1 MKIKKVLVFVCLFV
15 FSANLLAGCRTKTP
29 PAALKSYNGVELT
42 YYKAFDGSDVY
53 QPLINEYLIK
63 HPGLK
68 INYRKFSDFEEYQ
81 KTVINEMADGKGP
94 DIFSMQNSW
103 FTSNKGKITPMPAN
117 QGTSEDFTTVFVD
130 TAFKDLVLTDDDG
143 KEQVYG
149 LPMTVDTLALYYNKD
164 HFQDRLPN
172 PGKPAKTWEGIKA
185 QIPALNKLNPDNPEE
200 FEVAA
205 IAMGIS
211 TNIDRAVDILYLLF
225 MQYGVIF
232 YNDEISKSTFAGM
245 QGKMDNYPAIKAMEF
260 FASFADPQEKH
271 YSWNENVIDPDE
283 SGKEVAA
290 FALGKVSMI
299 IGYSYTYDQIINEIG
314 VLKSKGL
321 KTIDKTAVKVAS
333 IPQMYDPD
341 ASKEK
346 RITYANYFAETV
358 SRNCKNPDVAW
369 DFLVFLTSKDSL
381 KYYFSKAHKVTSR
394 RDMIEDQKKDPIY
407 GIFAS
412 QIGYAES
419 FPIID
424 YYRYRDLFSESIT
437 KANNDGA
444 NKSELTYVQD
454 LINEM
459 LPKEGFLKTKKTEE
473 ETKQLEAD
481 KAKKDLKKNN
491 GTNTTDTDTTNN

>member
-1 MKIKKVLVFVCLFV
+1 MKIKKVLVFAFLFV
-15 FSANLLAGCRTKTP
+15 FSINLFVGCRTKTP
-29 PAALKSYNGVELT
+29 PATLKSYNGVELT
-42 YYKAFDGSDVY
+42 YYKVFDGNDVFD
-53 QPLINEYLIK
+53 PLINEYLIK

-103 FTSNKGKITPMPAN
+103 FTSNKGKITPMPAD
-117 QGTSEDFTTVFVD
+117 QGTPEDFSTVFVD
-130 TAFKDLVLTDDDG
+130 TASKDLVLTDDEG

-172 PGKPAKTWEGIKA
+172 PGKPAKTWEGIKT

-205 IAMGIS
+205 MAMGLS

-232 YNDEISKSTFAGM
+232 YNNDISKSTFAGM
-245 QGKMDNYPAIKAMEF
+245 QGKMDNYPAIAAMKF
-260 FASFADPQEKH
+260 FSSFSDPQEKN
-271 YSWNENVIDPDE
+271 YSWNENVISPDE
-283 SGKEVAA
+283 AGKEVTA

-321 KTIDKTAVKVAS
+321 KTIDKTAVKVAP

-346 RITYANYFAETV
+346 RITYSNYFAETV

-394 RDMIEDQKKDPIY
+394 RDMIEDQKKDPVY
-407 GIFAS
+407 GQFAS

-419 FPIID
+419 FPIVD
-424 YYRYRDLFSESIT
+424 YYKYKDLFSESIT
-437 KANNDGA
+437 KAHNDDA
-444 NKSELTYVQD
+444 NKSELTQVQD

-459 LPKEGFLKTKKTEE
+459 LPKDGYLKPKKTLDAEE
-473 ETKQLEAD
+473 QAKED
-481 KAKKDLKKNN
+481 KAKQDLKKNN
-491 GTNTTDTDTTNN
+491 GTTTNTDTTNN